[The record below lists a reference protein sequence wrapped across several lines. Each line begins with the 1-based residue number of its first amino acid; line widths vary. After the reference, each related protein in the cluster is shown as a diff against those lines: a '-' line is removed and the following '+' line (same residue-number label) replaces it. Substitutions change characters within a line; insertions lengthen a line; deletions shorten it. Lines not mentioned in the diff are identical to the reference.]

1 MKKSADRGV
10 RANAVVLAVAL
21 GVTGLLAGLGAQ
33 GPSTPGQSAPRYK
46 VDPDWPKPLPNK
58 WKIGGVIGLGI
69 DQNDDV
75 WVYQRPSDLTSLE
88 LEAELGVSDCCV
100 RAPAMIHI
108 GKDGTVL
115 GSFDAPQGHGMDVDN
130 RGFAYLGQDTVR
142 KYDTRTGRLV
152 GEIARIPERLGG
164 GPNPTPSIAA
174 RVPGRGG
181 PPPTLRFLAP
191 PAGTLAPT
199 PDPAAEAKA
208 MAAFYAKYPPS
219 TPMVVGTIEEI
230 RVDEAHDDIYVCDN
244 YLGGRVLVFDL
255 NTLAF
260 KRGWGAYGHK
270 LADISL
276 NPADHEWVGSTPPKE
291 FQSHLTVNVSR
302 DGFVYATDR
311 MADRVHVTTREG
323 TFVKE
328 FVFSP
333 PGTRR
338 GETGSRGV
346 AGSVT
351 FSADKE
357 QKYLYVSDMKNNTIW
372 FVNRADGKVLGRY
385 GSMGE
390 NAGQFYGIE
399 LAATDSRGYVYTG
412 EVFAGERVQRLVPSD
427 SARGKLLEQL
437 SRLP

>member
-1 MKKSADRGV
+1 
-10 RANAVVLAVAL
+10 
-21 GVTGLLAGLGAQ
+21 
-33 GPSTPGQSAPRYK
+33 
-46 VDPDWPKPLPNK
+46 
-58 WKIGGVIGLGI
+58 
-69 DQNDDV
+69 
-75 WVYQRPSDLTSLE
+75 
-88 LEAELGVSDCCV
+88 
-100 RAPAMIHI
+100 MIHL
-108 GKDGTVL
+108 GKDGSVL
-115 GSFDAPQGHGMDVDN
+115 GSFDAPQGHGMDVDD

-142 KYDTRTGRLV
+142 KYDTRTGKLV
-152 GEIARIPERLGG
+152 GEIARIPERVGG
-164 GPNPTPSIAA
+164 GPNQPASIAP
-174 RVPGRGG
+174 RVPGGAARRRSRGSCCRRPG
-181 PPPTLRFLAP
+181 RSA
-191 PAGTLAPT
+191 ARRR
-199 PDPAAEAKA
+199 AAEAKA

-230 RVDEAHDDIYVCDN
+230 RVDEAHNDIYVADN

-255 NTLAF
+255 TTLAF
-260 KRGWGAYGHK
+260 KRGWGAYGQK

-302 DGFVYATDR
+302 DGFVYAADR

-323 TFVKE
+323 KFVKE

-333 PGTRR
+333 PGTKR

-346 AGSVT
+346 AGGVT

-372 FVNRADGKVLGRY
+372 FVNRADGTIVGRY
-385 GSMGE
+385 GSMGD
-390 NAGQFYGIE
+390 NGGQFFGLE
-399 LAATDSRGYVYTG
+399 LAATDSRGNIYTG
-412 EVFAGERVQRLVPSD
+412 EVFSGERVQRLVPAD